1 MGEWFTAIILIVA
14 GLALI
19 VIEIIFVPGTTIV
32 GILGL
37 IATIFGIYLS
47 FVYFGSEVGWWMA
60 AGTAILF
67 GVALYYSF
75 RKNAWDRFSLKDT
88 IQSKVN
94 EGRNSMLQIGD
105 EGIAMSTLRPFGK
118 AEFEQGEFEVRSI
131 GNYID
136 SGTKVKI
143 IKISN
148 NSIFVEPIN

>member
-1 MGEWFTAIILIVA
+1 MAEWLTAILLIVA
-14 GLALI
+14 GLSLI

-37 IATIFGIYLS
+37 VATIFGIYLS
-47 FVYFGSEVGWWMA
+47 FVYFGSEVGWWVT
-60 AGTAILF
+60 AGTGVLL
-67 GVALYYSF
+67 GVALYFSF
-75 RKNAWDRFSLKDT
+75 RTNAWDRFSLKDT
-88 IQSKVN
+88 IGSKVN
-94 EGRNSMLQIGD
+94 EGLINVLKVGD
-105 EGIAMSTLRPFGK
+105 EGIALSTLRPFGK
-118 AEFEQGEFEVRSI
+118 VEFERGEFEARSI